1 MPFFSQDFLESLSDK
16 ADIVDVVSDYVT
28 LKNSGRSYVGLCPFH
43 REKTP
48 SFHVDADKQLYHC
61 FGCQASGN
69 VYTFVMKI
77 ENLDFVEAVKFLAN
91 RVNMPL
97 PEEGAAK
104 GVSREKKARLLEANR
119 QAARFYH
126 ELLYL
131 PEGAEAL
138 NYLRGRGLTDNIIR
152 RFGLGYSPNARN
164 ELYKHLANKDFA
176 SSELIESGL
185 CVMGDAGPRDF
196 FRNRV
201 MFPIINTYGEVIA
214 FGGRVMDKTEPKYL
228 NTGDTPVFNKR
239 KNLYSLNLL
248 KKSKAKRA
256 IITEGYMDV
265 IALNANGYDYAVASL
280 GTALTRDQIKLVSR
294 YAPEIY
300 VSYDGDKAGVSAT
313 HRAIEL
319 ARAEKLKVRVIAL
332 EGGKDP
338 DEYMRELGPQAYADS
353 MSSAKWGIDYLLE
366 EALAHLDSDEA
377 KAKAA
382 FEGSKI
388 VAQYAFDSIETEMYL
403 KRISQK
409 TGFSI
414 EALYKNIGG
423 RQSEAALNLAGAI
436 SARPAFSDNTYKR
449 QATDIQ
455 LQAER
460 AVLRL
465 LTQYPSYIESAV
477 KSGLE
482 ELLSLPEHRELLEL
496 LKSSRERSA
505 PLSIKDISLHFASDA
520 VKSEIISAV
529 YVDNTQFIQPAQY
542 LSDAVKRLKKSRLEH
557 ERRRLKEQLAQ
568 YASSSLYLEDEE
580 FKKLLKDIEE
590 LDRKISAL
598 RSD

>member
-69 VYTFVMKI
+69 VYTFIMKI

-164 ELYKHLANKDFA
+164 ELYKHLANKVFA

-353 MSSAKWGIDYLLE
+353 MSSAKWGIDYLLD

-436 SARPAFSDNTYKR
+436 SARPAFSDNTSKR

-496 LKSSRERSA
+496 LKSGRERSA

-529 YVDNTQFIQPAQY
+529 YVDNTQFVQPAQY

-557 ERRRLKEQLAQ
+557 ERRRLKEQLTQ

>member
-185 CVMGDAGPRDF
+185 CVMGDAGPWDF

-248 KKSKAKRA
+248 KKSKAKKA

-300 VSYDGDKAGVSAT
+300 VSYDGDKAGINAT

-409 TGFSI
+409 TGFSL

-423 RQSEAALNLAGAI
+423 RQSEAAD
-436 SARPAFSDNTYKR
+436 PASEKH
-449 QATDIQ
+449 
-455 LQAER
+455 LL
-460 AVLRL
+460 LRKF
-465 LTQYPSYIESAV
+465 PSPDC
-477 KSGLE
+477 G
-482 ELLSLPEHRELLEL
+482 
-496 LKSSRERSA
+496 RSM
-505 PLSIKDISLHFASDA
+505 IHMR
-520 VKSEIISAV
+520 
-529 YVDNTQFIQPAQY
+529 NGC
-542 LSDAVKRLKKSRLEH
+542 
-557 ERRRLKEQLAQ
+557 
-568 YASSSLYLEDEE
+568 
-580 FKKLLKDIEE
+580 
-590 LDRKISAL
+590 
-598 RSD
+598 

>member
-248 KKSKAKRA
+248 KKSKAKKA

>member
-248 KKSKAKRA
+248 KKSKAKKA

-353 MSSAKWGIDYLLE
+353 MSSAKWGIDYLLD

-409 TGFSI
+409 TGFSL

-436 SARPAFSDNTYKR
+436 SARTAFSDNTYKR

-496 LKSSRERSA
+496 LKSGRERSA

>member
-16 ADIVDVVSDYVT
+16 ADIVDVISDYVT

-48 SFHVDADKQLYHC
+48 SFHVDADKQLFHC

-69 VYTFVMKI
+69 VYTFIMKI

-97 PEEGAAK
+97 PEENGQR

-138 NYLRGRGLTDNIIR
+138 NYLYGRGLSDNIIK

-164 ELYKHLANKDFA
+164 ELFKYLSGREFA

-185 CVMGDAGPRDF
+185 CLMADAGPRDF

-248 KKSKAKRA
+248 KKSKARKA
-256 IITEGYMDV
+256 IIAEGYMDV

-300 VSYDGDKAGVSAT
+300 VSYDGDKAGISAT

-319 ARAEKLKVRVIAL
+319 ARAEKLKVRVISL
-332 EGGKDP
+332 SGGKDP

-353 MSSAKWGIDYLLE
+353 MSSAKWGIDYLLD
-366 EALAHLDSDEA
+366 EALDCLDSEEA

-382 FEGSKI
+382 FEGSRL
-388 VAQYAFDSIETEMYL
+388 VGQYAFDSIETEMYL

-436 SARPAFSDNTYKR
+436 NARPALIDNAAKR
-449 QATDIQ
+449 STKEPQ

-460 AVLRL
+460 ALLRL
-465 LTQYPSYIESAV
+465 LTQEPVLIEHAAQ
-477 KSGLE
+477 SGLE
-482 ELLSLPEHRELLEL
+482 ELLSLPEHKELFRL
-496 LKSSRERSA
+496 LKQRRERGE
-505 PLSIKDISLHFASDA
+505 PIGIREISLYYASDA
-520 VKSEIISAV
+520 AKSEIISAV
-529 YVDNTQFIQPAQY
+529 YIDNTEFMQPAQY
-542 LSDAVKRLKKSRLEH
+542 LNDALKRLKRAGLEH
-557 ERRRLKEQLAQ
+557 ERQRLREQLAQ
-568 YASSSLYLEDEE
+568 YASSSLYLEDEG
-580 FKKLLKDIEE
+580 FKKLLKDIGD
-590 LDRKISAL
+590 LDKKISAL
-598 RSD
+598 KAD

>member
-69 VYTFVMKI
+69 VYTFIMKI

-97 PEEGAAK
+97 PEEGAAR

-176 SSELIESGL
+176 SSEL
-185 CVMGDAGPRDF
+185 
-196 FRNRV
+196 
-201 MFPIINTYGEVIA
+201 IINTYGEVIA

-300 VSYDGDKAGVSAT
+300 VSYDGDKAGINAT

-436 SARPAFSDNTYKR
+436 NARPAFSDNASKR

-496 LKSSRERSA
+496 LKSGRERSA

-557 ERRRLKEQLAQ
+557 ERRRLKEQLTQ

>member
-69 VYTFVMKI
+69 VYTFIMKI

-248 KKSKAKRA
+248 KKSKAKKA

-366 EALAHLDSDEA
+366 EALAQLNSDEA

-409 TGFSI
+409 TGFSL

-436 SARPAFSDNTYKR
+436 NARPAFSDNTSKR

-460 AVLRL
+460 AILRL

-496 LKSSRERSA
+496 LKSGRERSA

>member
-69 VYTFVMKI
+69 VYTFIMKI

-97 PEEGAAK
+97 PEEGAAR
-104 GVSREKKARLLEANR
+104 GVSREKKARLLEPNR

-176 SSELIESGL
+176 SSEL
-185 CVMGDAGPRDF
+185 
-196 FRNRV
+196 
-201 MFPIINTYGEVIA
+201 IINTYGEVIA

-300 VSYDGDKAGVSAT
+300 VSYDGDKAGINAT

-436 SARPAFSDNTYKR
+436 NARPAFSDNASKR

-496 LKSSRERSA
+496 LKSGRERSA

-557 ERRRLKEQLAQ
+557 ERRRLKEQLTQ

>member
-248 KKSKAKRA
+248 KKSKAKKA

-366 EALAHLDSDEA
+366 EALAHLNSDEA

-409 TGFSI
+409 TGFSL

-436 SARPAFSDNTYKR
+436 NARPAFSDNTSKR

-455 LQAER
+455 LQVER

>member
-69 VYTFVMKI
+69 VYTFIMKI

-248 KKSKAKRA
+248 KKSKAKKA

-353 MSSAKWGIDYLLE
+353 MSSAKWGIDYLLD

-436 SARPAFSDNTYKR
+436 SARPAFSDNTSKR
-449 QATDIQ
+449 QAADIQ

-482 ELLSLPEHRELLEL
+482 KLLSLPEHRELLEL
-496 LKSSRERSA
+496 LKSGRERSA

>member
-97 PEEGAAK
+97 PEEGAAR

-164 ELYKHLANKDFA
+164 ELYKHLANRDFA

-248 KKSKAKRA
+248 KKSKAKKA

-409 TGFSI
+409 TGFSL

-436 SARPAFSDNTYKR
+436 NARPAFSDNTSKR
-449 QATDIQ
+449 QAADIQ

-520 VKSEIISAV
+520 AKSEIISAV

>member
-1 MPFFSQDFLESLSDK
+1 MPSFSQDFLENLSDK
-16 ADIVDVVSDYVT
+16 ADIVDVISDYVT

-48 SFHVDADKQLYHC
+48 SFYVDADKQLFHC

-97 PEEGAAK
+97 PEESG
-104 GVSREKKARLLEANR
+104 GTGISREKKARLYEANK

-131 PEGAEAL
+131 PEGEEAL
-138 NYLRGRGLTDNIIR
+138 AYLRARGLNDGIIK
-152 RFGLGYSPNARN
+152 RFGLGYSPNARDQ
-164 ELYKHLANKDFA
+164 LAQHLSAKGYA
-176 SSELIESGL
+176 SSELIEAGL
-185 CVMGDAGPRDF
+185 CVMGDSGPRDF

-201 MFPIINTYGEVIA
+201 MFPIIDTYGEVIA

-248 KKSKAKRA
+248 KKSKAKKA
-256 IITEGYMDV
+256 IIAEGYMDV
-265 IALNANGYDYAVASL
+265 IALNANGYEYAAASL

-294 YAPEIY
+294 YASDIY
-300 VSYDGDKAGVSAT
+300 VSYDGDKAGISAT

-319 ARAEKLKVRVIAL
+319 ARAEKLKIRVIAL

-353 MSSAKWGIDYLLE
+353 MASAKWGIDYLLD
-366 EALAHLDSDEA
+366 EALADLSSEEA

-382 FEGSKI
+382 YNGSII
-388 VAQYAFDSIETEMYL
+388 VKQYAFDSIEAEMHL

-436 SARPAFSDNTYKR
+436 NARPAPAPVQKR
-449 QATDIQ
+449 AAIDPQ
-455 LQAER
+455 LQSER
-460 AVLRL
+460 ALLRL
-465 LTQYPSYIESAV
+465 ITEHPGLIDSARR
-477 KSGLE
+477 SGLE
-482 ELLSLPEHRELLEL
+482 DLLTLEDHRELFSL
-496 LKSSRERSA
+496 LCLKAEHGDSV
-505 PLSIKDISLHFASDA
+505 SIKDVTLHYSADA
-520 VKSEIISAV
+520 DKSQKISAV
-529 YVDNTQFIQPAQY
+529 YIDNTEFVQPAKY
-542 LSDAVKRLKKSRLEH
+542 LSDGIKKLKRNGLE
-557 ERRRLKEQLAQ
+557 RKRAALQEQLNQ
-568 YASSSLYLEDEE
+568 YTSSALYLEDEE
-580 FKKLLKDIEE
+580 VRRLIKDIGDLDKKLADLR
-590 LDRKISAL
+590 LD
-598 RSD
+598 

>member
-69 VYTFVMKI
+69 VYTFIMKI
-77 ENLDFVEAVKFLAN
+77 ENLDFVDAVKLLAA

-97 PEEGAAK
+97 PEESENK
-104 GVSREKKARLLEANR
+104 GVSKEKKTRLLEANR

-138 NYLRGRGLTDNIIR
+138 AYLRGRGLKDNIIK

-164 ELYKHLANKDFA
+164 ELHKHLANKGFA

-201 MFPIINTYGEVIA
+201 MFPIIDTYGEVIA

-239 KNLYSLNLL
+239 RNLYSLNLL
-248 KKSKAKRA
+248 KKSKSKKA
-256 IITEGYMDV
+256 IIAEGYMDV

-300 VSYDGDKAGVSAT
+300 VSYDGDKAGISAT

-319 ARAEKLKVRVIAL
+319 ARAEKLKVKVISL

-338 DEYMRELGPQAYADS
+338 DEYMRELGAQAYADC
-353 MSSAKWGIDYLLE
+353 MTSAKWGIDYLLD
-366 EALAHLDSDEA
+366 EALADLSSDEI

-388 VAQYAFDSIETEMYL
+388 VAKYSFDSIETEMYL

-409 TGFSI
+409 TGFSL

-436 SARPAFSDNTYKR
+436 NSRPVFSGNANRRPAVDV
-449 QATDIQ
+449 Q

-460 AVLRL
+460 AILRL
-465 LTQYPSYIESAV
+465 LTEYPSYIESAV

-482 ELLSLPEHRELLEL
+482 NLLTLPEHRELFEL
-496 LKSSRERSA
+496 LRSARERSESM
-505 PLSIKDISLHFASDA
+505 SIKDISLYYASDA
-520 VKSEIISAV
+520 AKSEIIAAV
-529 YVDNTQFIQPAQY
+529 YIDNTQFIQPAQY
-542 LSDAVKRLKKSRLEH
+542 LNDAIMQLNKSRMEH
-557 ERRRLKEQLAQ
+557 ERLRLKEQLAQ
-568 YASSSLYLEDEE
+568 YTSSSLYLEDEQ

>member
-300 VSYDGDKAGVSAT
+300 VSYDGDKAGINAT

-449 QATDIQ
+449 QVTDIQ

-496 LKSSRERSA
+496 LKSGRERSA

>member
-16 ADIVDVVSDYVT
+16 ADIVDVISDYVT

-48 SFHVDADKQLYHC
+48 SFHVDADKQLFHC

-69 VYTFVMKI
+69 VYTFIMKI
-77 ENLDFVEAVKFLAN
+77 EGLDFVEAVKFLAN

-97 PEEGAAK
+97 PEQTEGR
-104 GVSREKKARLLEANR
+104 GISREKKTRLLEANR

-138 NYLRGRGLTDNIIR
+138 NYLRGRGLEDRIIK
-152 RFGLGYSPNARN
+152 RFGLGYAPNARS
-164 ELYKHLANKDFA
+164 ELFKYLSGKEFA

-185 CVMGDAGPRDF
+185 CVMADSGPRDF

-248 KKSKAKRA
+248 KKSRAKKA
-256 IITEGYMDV
+256 IISEGYMDV
-265 IALNANGYDYAVASL
+265 ISLNANGYDYAVASL

-319 ARAEKLKVRVIAL
+319 ARAEKLRVRVIAL
-332 EGGKDP
+332 EGGRDP

-353 MSSAKWGIDYLLE
+353 MNSAKWGIDYLLD
-366 EALAHLDSDEA
+366 EALADLSSDEA
-377 KAKAA
+377 RAKAA

-403 KRISQK
+403 KRISQQ
-409 TGFSI
+409 TGFSL

-436 SARPAFSDNTYKR
+436 NARPSFSDNAARR
-449 QATDIQ
+449 QTADVQ

-460 AVLRL
+460 ALLRL
-465 LTQYPSYIESAV
+465 LTQYPSFIDSASQ
-477 KSGLE
+477 SGLE
-482 ELLSLPEHRELLEL
+482 ELLSVPEHKELFRL
-496 LKSSRERSA
+496 LKERRERSE
-505 PLSIKDISLHFASDA
+505 PIGIKEISLYYAADA
-520 VKSEIISAV
+520 AKSEIISAI
-529 YVDNTQFIQPAQY
+529 YIDNTDFIQPAQY
-542 LSDAVKRLKKSRLEH
+542 LNDALRRLKRNRLEH
-557 ERRRLKEQLAQ
+557 ERQRLQEQLAQ
-568 YASSSLYLEDEE
+568 YTSSSLYMEDEE
-580 FKKLLKDIEE
+580 FKKLLKDIGD
-590 LDRKISAL
+590 LDKKISAL
-598 RSD
+598 RTD

>member
-185 CVMGDAGPRDF
+185 CVMGDA
-196 FRNRV
+196 
-201 MFPIINTYGEVIA
+201 
-214 FGGRVMDKTEPKYL
+214 
-228 NTGDTPVFNKR
+228 
-239 KNLYSLNLL
+239 
-248 KKSKAKRA
+248 
-256 IITEGYMDV
+256 
-265 IALNANGYDYAVASL
+265 
-280 GTALTRDQIKLVSR
+280 
-294 YAPEIY
+294 
-300 VSYDGDKAGVSAT
+300 
-313 HRAIEL
+313 
-319 ARAEKLKVRVIAL
+319 
-332 EGGKDP
+332 
-338 DEYMRELGPQAYADS
+338 
-353 MSSAKWGIDYLLE
+353 
-366 EALAHLDSDEA
+366 
-377 KAKAA
+377 
-382 FEGSKI
+382 
-388 VAQYAFDSIETEMYL
+388 
-403 KRISQK
+403 
-409 TGFSI
+409 
-414 EALYKNIGG
+414 
-423 RQSEAALNLAGAI
+423 
-436 SARPAFSDNTYKR
+436 RPAGFFPQQGDVSHN
-449 QATDIQ
+449 
-455 LQAER
+455 
-460 AVLRL
+460 
-465 LTQYPSYIESAV
+465 
-477 KSGLE
+477 
-482 ELLSLPEHRELLEL
+482 
-496 LKSSRERSA
+496 
-505 PLSIKDISLHFASDA
+505 
-520 VKSEIISAV
+520 
-529 YVDNTQFIQPAQY
+529 
-542 LSDAVKRLKKSRLEH
+542 
-557 ERRRLKEQLAQ
+557 
-568 YASSSLYLEDEE
+568 
-580 FKKLLKDIEE
+580 
-590 LDRKISAL
+590 
-598 RSD
+598 

>member
-138 NYLRGRGLTDNIIR
+138 NYLRGRGLTDNIILR
-152 RFGLGYSPNARN
+152 LGLGYSPNARN

-248 KKSKAKRA
+248 KKSKAKKA

-409 TGFSI
+409 TGFSL

-436 SARPAFSDNTYKR
+436 SARPAFSDNTSKR

-455 LQAER
+455 LQVER